1 MGQECFQTTPAAG
14 KSHGNR
20 QWGKSHSELKA
31 TVPQL
36 CDRHSVMAHFIGWG

>member
-1 MGQECFQTTPAAG
+1 MGQEWSQATPAAG

-20 QWGKSHSELKA
+20 PWGRSHSELKA
-31 TVPQL
+31 TVLQP